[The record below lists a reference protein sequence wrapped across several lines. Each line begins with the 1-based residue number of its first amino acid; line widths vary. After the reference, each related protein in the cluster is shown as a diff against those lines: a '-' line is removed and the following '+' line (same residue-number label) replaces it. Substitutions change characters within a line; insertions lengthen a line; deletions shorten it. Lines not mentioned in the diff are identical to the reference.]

1 MTYKDLVDRLLVIIN
16 SHAMVETTGYGNLS
30 DIEVPDNE
38 EPPNYPY
45 VFINPVNI
53 SNGRREF
60 NLTLNMI
67 CMTQVVDEEQYEI
80 NGQSICIGIIQDV
93 VSQFL
98 MTNQDPL
105 IDVVTPFTIT
115 PFKERFQDDVVGAT
129 ATLVI
134 NYGKA
139 IDGCLVPLV

>member
-1 MTYKDLVDRLLVIIN
+1 MTYKDLVDRLLIIIN
-16 SHAMVETTGYGNLS
+16 DHAMVETTGYGNLS

-45 VFINPVNI
+45 VFLNPVNI
-53 SNGRREF
+53 SNDRREF

-67 CMTQVVDEEQYEI
+67 CMTQVVDEEVYEI
-80 NGQSICIGIIQDV
+80 NGQSICIGIIQDI
-93 VSQFL
+93 VSRFL

-105 IDVVTPFTIT
+105 IDIVTPFTIT

-129 ATLVI
+129 ATLVV
-134 NYGKA
+134 NYGKP